1 MKKLFTLMLCFMLM
15 ILGTSSVFAAQ
26 KTYTVTT
33 EFYVQRFGIQMD
45 SDGTVGSRDK
55 AYFTPCVYTS
65 RLTNGV
71 RDTSYTVV
79 YKEGSVSSDDVIKDV
94 LYKPND
100 QDIFDRIRSTYENKG
115 YILSSSGNVVD
126 WSKFTTENYEMRWYV
141 LKLED
146 IWHVDGVVVEKE
158 TQEPVQIPSEDDPE
172 YIPPDQVGQ
181 GNTSEDSDQD
191 VTIEVYTSDFAYI
204 YGYNDNI
211 MGADGTLLRSEIS
224 AMIHRLVKQNNKL
237 DGFVY
242 DESAEPVFSDIAG
255 QWYRS
260 AMEYMNYKG
269 AFTAQKGEAVGPD
282 TEVTRGEA
290 FKLVC
295 IGLGF
300 TDNTELSEDEYA
312 NIMYKAGYIQ
322 GDENGNL
329 NVSKLITRAE
339 FCTIYN
345 KVIGRDDA
353 KLVSADGKKITAE
366 TYGFTD
372 LSEDAWYYETM
383 LRATSAYDEN
393 GYVDIQL
400 RGIRNNLDDY
410 E

>member
-1 MKKLFTLMLCFMLM
+1 
-15 ILGTSSVFAAQ
+15 
-26 KTYTVTT
+26 
-33 EFYVQRFGIQMD
+33 
-45 SDGTVGSRDK
+45 
-55 AYFTPCVYTS
+55 
-65 RLTNGV
+65 
-71 RDTSYTVV
+71 
-79 YKEGSVSSDDVIKDV
+79 
-94 LYKPND
+94 
-100 QDIFDRIRSTYENKG
+100 
-115 YILSSSGNVVD
+115 
-126 WSKFTTENYEMRWYV
+126 
-141 LKLED
+141 
-146 IWHVDGVVVEKE
+146 
-158 TQEPVQIPSEDDPE
+158 
-172 YIPPDQVGQ
+172 
-181 GNTSEDSDQD
+181 
-191 VTIEVYTSDFAYI
+191 
-204 YGYNDNI
+204 
-211 MGADGTLLRSEIS
+211 
-224 AMIHRLVKQNNKL
+224 
-237 DGFVY
+237 
-242 DESAEPVFSDIAG
+242 
-255 QWYRS
+255 
-260 AMEYMNYKG
+260 MNYKG